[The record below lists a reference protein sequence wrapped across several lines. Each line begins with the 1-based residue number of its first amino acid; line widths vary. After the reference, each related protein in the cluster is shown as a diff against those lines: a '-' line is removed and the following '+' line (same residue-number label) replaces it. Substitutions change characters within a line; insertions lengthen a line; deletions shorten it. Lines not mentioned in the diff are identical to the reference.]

1 MKGRV
6 ALVLA
11 LVATAC
17 LVGHVLVG
25 QGTAA
30 LDQTYTYTTTMPAQV
45 PAPLSVIL
53 PEGAWLPPQLLFPAR
68 LELLNLTTRAS
79 QVVVSRARK
88 GLEPAAPHH

>member
-1 MKGRV
+1 MKGQV

-25 QGTAA
+25 QGTAS

-45 PAPLSVIL
+45 PAPLLEIL
-53 PEGAWLPPQLLFPAR
+53 PEGVA
-68 LELLNLTTRAS
+68 AS
-79 QVVVSRARK
+79 
-88 GLEPAAPHH
+88 PAALSGSY